1 MNNKGILIVIAL
13 VLLGIL
19 GVMVANYNEEQKSP
33 VEQITEGV
41 SEGVEEIGDEIDD
54 ATTSPQ

>member
-19 GVMVANYNEEQKSP
+19 GVMVVNYQEEQKSP
-33 VEQITEGV
+33 VEKISEGV

-54 ATTSPQ
+54 ATTAQ

>member
-1 MNNKGILIVIAL
+1 MNNKGLMIIIAL

-33 VEQITEGV
+33 VEKISEGV
-41 SEGVEEIGDEIDD
+41 SETVEEIGDEVDD
-54 ATTSPQ
+54 ATTKR